1 MLKKFENTF
10 PEVAQSDWGVTEIVN
25 ENSFENKFLVIPLW
39 FNKTFIIDHQNTLKV
54 DYYF

>member
-10 PEVAQSDWGVTEIVN
+10 PEVAQSDWDVTEIVN

>member
-10 PEVAQSDWGVTEIVN
+10 PEVTQSDWDVTEIVN